1 MSILVT
7 GGTGFLG
14 SRLVKK
20 LLKNEEVIVF
30 AKEEYQELKEKG
42 VKFFLGDMKNKEDME
57 KAFPE
62 VDIVYHLAANL
73 DESDPNMYDDNVIG
87 TRNVVE
93 LSKKN
98 RIKKII
104 FMGSC
109 GVLGDSGIAKE
120 DLPYN
125 PKTKYEKSK
134 AESEKLVR
142 ESGIT
147 YTIIRSPIMLGPNK
161 IWLKIMEAA
170 KRQYPVIG
178 SGKNHFHLSYVD
190 DVVRLLIVAKE
201 SKADN
206 QIFHIATKDT
216 PTYEDVYRMICEET
230 GFEMTKKHIS
240 VWLIKILSTLHIAS
254 RRIRGKKPSLTMM
267 KSSIH
272 RLIRDRVVSIEKAK
286 EVLDFEPEYDTRT
299 AIRETVKYFKDRNML

>member
-1 MSILVT
+1 
-7 GGTGFLG
+7 
-14 SRLVKK
+14 
-20 LLKNEEVIVF
+20 
-30 AKEEYQELKEKG
+30 
-42 VKFFLGDMKNKEDME
+42 
-57 KAFPE
+57 
-62 VDIVYHLAANL
+62 
-73 DESDPNMYDDNVIG
+73 
-87 TRNVVE
+87 
-93 LSKKN
+93 
-98 RIKKII
+98 
-104 FMGSC
+104 MGSC

-120 DLPYN
+120 DMPYN
-125 PKTKYEKSK
+125 PKTRYEKSK

-142 ESGIT
+142 ESGIR

-161 IWLKIMEAA
+161 IWLKIMESA

-178 SGKNHFHLSYVD
+178 SGRNHFHLSYVD

-201 SKADN
+201 GKADN

-216 PTYEDVYRMICEET
+216 QTYEDVYRMICEEA
-230 GFEMTKKHIS
+230 GFEMTKKHIA
-240 VWLIKILSTLHIAS
+240 VWLIKFLSTLYIAS